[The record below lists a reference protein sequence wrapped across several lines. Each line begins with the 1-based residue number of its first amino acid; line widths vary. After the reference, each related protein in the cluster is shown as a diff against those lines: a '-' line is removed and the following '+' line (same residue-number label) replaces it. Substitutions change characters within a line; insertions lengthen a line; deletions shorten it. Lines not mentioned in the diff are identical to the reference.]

1 MNEKLVVVK
10 NTISSEDLAA
20 QMKKMRC
27 AGNGGRAKEFDLEE
41 KLAKAGVPEVVVKVM
56 ASEGFDECRI
66 PLAVKNWVEGYSGK
80 GTSSSWLSGGSGAGK
95 STAAA
100 WAVKG
105 IVEASGEPES
115 LADGC
120 KFVAVSDLV
129 HGTWMGSGLYGEGN
143 KWRLIEP
150 LTTCPLLVLDDLGSC
165 VRQGR
170 EECSV
175 VREVVD
181 KRWGHMLPTGV
192 GGGIIIDGKIVGGDH
207 GCGGEIGHIPV
218 MAPSERV
225 CGCGNVNCLE
235 CYASAAGIIKNAN
248 ELAEKAG
255 EERRFTKGEEIFEEV
270 KQGGATATAARD
282 MTVDYLARALAGIMA
297 TVDPSEVIVGGGL
310 SGAGD
315 LLMVP
320 LAERLD
326 RYVFPPMRG
335 CYTLRRATL
344 GNEASILGAVYQA
357 LQLV

>member
-1 MNEKLVVVK
+1 MKRVFGIDVGGMSVKFAIVDETGTIIERWSIPTNLADAGSHIPDEMISSINEKLA
-10 NTISSEDLAA
+10 S
-20 QMKKMRC
+20 
-27 AGNGGRAKEFDLEE
+27 F
-41 KLAKAGVPEVVVKVM
+41 PEPIV
-56 ASEGFDECRI
+56 AI
-66 PLAVKNWVEGYSGK
+66 
-80 GTSSSWLSGGSGAGK
+80 GAGIPGPVNGEDAVRAVNLGWGNMPLGNILREG
-95 STAAA
+95 TGLPVALINDANAAA
-100 WAVKG
+100 V
-105 IVEASGEPES
+105 GE
-115 LADGC
+115 
-120 KFVAVSDLV
+120 V
-129 HGTWMGSGLYGEGN
+129 WMGGEGSVTGN
-143 KWRLIEP
+143 SIFV
-150 LTTCPLLVLDDLGSC
+150 TLG
-165 VRQGR
+165 
-170 EECSV
+170 
-175 VREVVD
+175 
-181 KRWGHMLPTGV
+181 TGV

-218 MAPSERV
+218 VAPSERV

-235 CYASAAGIIKNAN
+235 CYASATGIIKNAN

-315 LLMVP
+315 LLMVS

-344 GNEASILGAVYQA
+344 GNEAGILGAAYQA

>member
-1 MNEKLVVVK
+1 MKRVFGIDVGGMSVKFAIVDETGTIIERWSIPTNLADVGSHIPDEMISSINEKLA
-10 NTISSEDLAA
+10 SS
-20 QMKKMRC
+20 
-27 AGNGGRAKEFDLEE
+27 
-41 KLAKAGVPEVVVKVM
+41 PEPIV
-56 ASEGFDECRI
+56 AI
-66 PLAVKNWVEGYSGK
+66 
-80 GTSSSWLSGGSGAGK
+80 GAGIPGPVNGEDAVRAVNLGWGNMPLGNILREG
-95 STAAA
+95 TGLPVALINDANAAA
-100 WAVKG
+100 V
-105 IVEASGEPES
+105 GE
-115 LADGC
+115 
-120 KFVAVSDLV
+120 V
-129 HGTWMGSGLYGEGN
+129 WMGGEGSVTGN
-143 KWRLIEP
+143 SIFV
-150 LTTCPLLVLDDLGSC
+150 TLG
-165 VRQGR
+165 
-170 EECSV
+170 
-175 VREVVD
+175 
-181 KRWGHMLPTGV
+181 TGV

-218 MAPSERV
+218 VAPSERV

-235 CYASAAGIIKNAN
+235 CYASATGIIKNAN

-326 RYVFPPMRG
+326 RCVFPPMHG

-344 GNEASILGAVYQA
+344 GNEAGILGAAYQA

>member
-1 MNEKLVVVK
+1 MKRVFGIDVGGMSVKFAIVDETGTIIERWSVPTNLADAGSHIPDEMISSINEKLA
-10 NTISSEDLAA
+10 SS
-20 QMKKMRC
+20 
-27 AGNGGRAKEFDLEE
+27 
-41 KLAKAGVPEVVVKVM
+41 PEPIV
-56 ASEGFDECRI
+56 AI
-66 PLAVKNWVEGYSGK
+66 
-80 GTSSSWLSGGSGAGK
+80 GAGIPGPVNGEDAVRAVNLGWGNMPLGNILREG
-95 STAAA
+95 TGLPVALINDANAAA
-100 WAVKG
+100 V
-105 IVEASGEPES
+105 GE
-115 LADGC
+115 
-120 KFVAVSDLV
+120 V
-129 HGTWMGSGLYGEGN
+129 WMGGEGSVTGN
-143 KWRLIEP
+143 SIFV
-150 LTTCPLLVLDDLGSC
+150 TLG
-165 VRQGR
+165 
-170 EECSV
+170 
-175 VREVVD
+175 
-181 KRWGHMLPTGV
+181 TGV

-218 MAPSERV
+218 VAPSERV

-248 ELAEKAG
+248 EIAEKAG

-315 LLMVP
+315 LLMVL

-344 GNEASILGAVYQA
+344 GNEAGILGAAYQA
-357 LQLV
+357 LRLV

>member
-1 MNEKLVVVK
+1 MKRVFGIDVGGMSVKFAIVDETGTIIERWSIPTNLADAGSHIPDEMISSINEKLA
-10 NTISSEDLAA
+10 SSPEPIVAIGVGIPGPVNGEDAVRAVNLGW
-20 QMKKMRC
+20 
-27 AGNGGRAKEFDLEE
+27 GNMPLGNILR
-41 KLAKAGVPEVVVKVM
+41 
-56 ASEGFDECRI
+56 EGTGLPVALIND
-66 PLAVKNWVEGYSGK
+66 AN
-80 GTSSSWLSGGSGAGK
+80 
-95 STAAA
+95 AAA
-100 WAVKG
+100 V
-105 IVEASGEPES
+105 GE
-115 LADGC
+115 
-120 KFVAVSDLV
+120 V
-129 HGTWMGSGLYGEGN
+129 WMGGEGSVTGN
-143 KWRLIEP
+143 SIFV
-150 LTTCPLLVLDDLGSC
+150 TLG
-165 VRQGR
+165 
-170 EECSV
+170 
-175 VREVVD
+175 
-181 KRWGHMLPTGV
+181 TGV

-218 MAPSERV
+218 MAPSKRV

-235 CYASAAGIIKNAN
+235 CYASATGIIKNAN

-320 LAERLD
+320 LAERLE
-326 RYVFPPMRG
+326 RYVFPPMSG

-344 GNEASILGAVYQA
+344 GNEAGILGAAYQA

>member
-1 MNEKLVVVK
+1 MKRVFGIDVGGMSVKFAIVDEAGSIIERWSIPTNLADAGSHIPDEMISSINEKLA
-10 NTISSEDLAA
+10 SS
-20 QMKKMRC
+20 
-27 AGNGGRAKEFDLEE
+27 
-41 KLAKAGVPEVVVKVM
+41 PEPIV
-56 ASEGFDECRI
+56 AI
-66 PLAVKNWVEGYSGK
+66 
-80 GTSSSWLSGGSGAGK
+80 GAGIPGPVNGEDAVRAVNLGWGNMPLGNILREG
-95 STAAA
+95 TGLPVALINDANAAA
-100 WAVKG
+100 V
-105 IVEASGEPES
+105 GE
-115 LADGC
+115 
-120 KFVAVSDLV
+120 V
-129 HGTWMGSGLYGEGN
+129 WMGGEGSVTGN
-143 KWRLIEP
+143 SIFV
-150 LTTCPLLVLDDLGSC
+150 TLG
-165 VRQGR
+165 
-170 EECSV
+170 
-175 VREVVD
+175 
-181 KRWGHMLPTGV
+181 TGV

-218 MAPSERV
+218 VAPSERV

-248 ELAEKAG
+248 EIAEKAG

-326 RYVFPPMRG
+326 RYVFPPMCG

-344 GNEASILGAVYQA
+344 GNEAGILGAAYQA
-357 LQLV
+357 LRLV

>member
-1 MNEKLVVVK
+1 MKRVFGIDVGGMSVKFAIVDETGTIIERWSIPTNLADAGSHIPDEMISSINEKLA
-10 NTISSEDLAA
+10 SS
-20 QMKKMRC
+20 
-27 AGNGGRAKEFDLEE
+27 
-41 KLAKAGVPEVVVKVM
+41 PEPIV
-56 ASEGFDECRI
+56 AI
-66 PLAVKNWVEGYSGK
+66 
-80 GTSSSWLSGGSGAGK
+80 GAGIPGPVNGEDAVRAVNLGWGNMPLGNILREG
-95 STAAA
+95 TGLPVALINDANAAA
-100 WAVKG
+100 V
-105 IVEASGEPES
+105 GE
-115 LADGC
+115 
-120 KFVAVSDLV
+120 V
-129 HGTWMGSGLYGEGN
+129 WMGGEGSVTGN
-143 KWRLIEP
+143 SIFV
-150 LTTCPLLVLDDLGSC
+150 TLG
-165 VRQGR
+165 
-170 EECSV
+170 
-175 VREVVD
+175 
-181 KRWGHMLPTGV
+181 TGV

-235 CYASAAGIIKNAN
+235 CYASATGIIKNAN

-315 LLMVP
+315 LLMVS

-326 RYVFPPMRG
+326 RYVFPSMRG

-344 GNEASILGAVYQA
+344 GNEAGILGAAYQA

>member
-1 MNEKLVVVK
+1 MKRVFGIDVGGMSVKFAIVDEAGTIIERWSVPTNLADAGSHIPDEMISSINEKLA
-10 NTISSEDLAA
+10 SS
-20 QMKKMRC
+20 
-27 AGNGGRAKEFDLEE
+27 
-41 KLAKAGVPEVVVKVM
+41 PEPIV
-56 ASEGFDECRI
+56 AI
-66 PLAVKNWVEGYSGK
+66 
-80 GTSSSWLSGGSGAGK
+80 GAGIPGPVNGEDAVRAVNLGWGNMPLGNILREG
-95 STAAA
+95 TGLPVALINDANAAA
-100 WAVKG
+100 V
-105 IVEASGEPES
+105 GE
-115 LADGC
+115 
-120 KFVAVSDLV
+120 V
-129 HGTWMGSGLYGEGN
+129 WMGGEGSVTGN
-143 KWRLIEP
+143 SIFV
-150 LTTCPLLVLDDLGSC
+150 TLG
-165 VRQGR
+165 
-170 EECSV
+170 
-175 VREVVD
+175 
-181 KRWGHMLPTGV
+181 TGV

-218 MAPSERV
+218 VAPSERV

-235 CYASAAGIIKNAN
+235 CYASATGIIKNAN

-320 LAERLD
+320 LAEKLD
-326 RYVFPPMRG
+326 QYVFPPMRG

-344 GNEASILGAVYQA
+344 GNEAGILGAAYQA

>member
-1 MNEKLVVVK
+1 MKRVFGIDVGGMSVKFAIVDETGTIIERWSIPTNLADAGSHIPDEMISSVNEKLA
-10 NTISSEDLAA
+10 SS
-20 QMKKMRC
+20 
-27 AGNGGRAKEFDLEE
+27 
-41 KLAKAGVPEVVVKVM
+41 PEPIV
-56 ASEGFDECRI
+56 AI
-66 PLAVKNWVEGYSGK
+66 
-80 GTSSSWLSGGSGAGK
+80 GAGIPGPVNGEDAVRAVNLGWGNMPLGNILREG
-95 STAAA
+95 TGLPVALINDANAAA
-100 WAVKG
+100 V
-105 IVEASGEPES
+105 GE
-115 LADGC
+115 
-120 KFVAVSDLV
+120 V
-129 HGTWMGSGLYGEGN
+129 WMGGEGSVTGN
-143 KWRLIEP
+143 SIFV
-150 LTTCPLLVLDDLGSC
+150 TLG
-165 VRQGR
+165 
-170 EECSV
+170 
-175 VREVVD
+175 
-181 KRWGHMLPTGV
+181 TGV

-235 CYASAAGIIKNAN
+235 CYASATGIIKNAN

-326 RYVFPPMRG
+326 RYVFPSMRG

-344 GNEASILGAVYQA
+344 GNEAGILGAAYQA

>member
-1 MNEKLVVVK
+1 MKRVFGIDVGGMSVKFAIVDETGTIIEHWSIPTNLADAGSHIPDEMISSINEKLA
-10 NTISSEDLAA
+10 SSPEPIVAIGAGIPGPVNGEDAVRAVNLGWGNMPLGNILREGTGLPVALINDANAA
-20 QMKKMRC
+20 AVGEVWMGGEGAV
-27 AGNGGRAKEFDLEE
+27 AGN
-41 KLAKAGVPEVVVKVM
+41 
-56 ASEGFDECRI
+56 SI
-66 PLAVKNWVEGYSGK
+66 
-80 GTSSSWLSGGSGAGK
+80 
-95 STAAA
+95 
-100 WAVKG
+100 
-105 IVEASGEPES
+105 
-115 LADGC
+115 
-120 KFVAVSDLV
+120 FV
-129 HGTWMGSGLYGEGN
+129 T
-143 KWRLIEP
+143 
-150 LTTCPLLVLDDLGSC
+150 LG
-165 VRQGR
+165 
-170 EECSV
+170 
-175 VREVVD
+175 
-181 KRWGHMLPTGV
+181 TGV

-235 CYASAAGIIKNAN
+235 CYASATGIIKNAN
-248 ELAEKAG
+248 EIAEKAG

-282 MTVDYLARALAGIMA
+282 MTVDYLARALAGIMT

-326 RYVFPPMRG
+326 RYVFPPMCG

-344 GNEASILGAVYQA
+344 GNEAGILGAAYQA

>member
-1 MNEKLVVVK
+1 MKRVFGIDVGGMSVKFAIVDEAGTIIERWSVPTNLADAGSHIPDEMISSINEKLA
-10 NTISSEDLAA
+10 SS
-20 QMKKMRC
+20 
-27 AGNGGRAKEFDLEE
+27 
-41 KLAKAGVPEVVVKVM
+41 PEPIV
-56 ASEGFDECRI
+56 AI
-66 PLAVKNWVEGYSGK
+66 
-80 GTSSSWLSGGSGAGK
+80 GAGIPGPVNGEDAVRAVNLGWGNMPLGNILREG
-95 STAAA
+95 TGLPVALINDANAAA
-100 WAVKG
+100 V
-105 IVEASGEPES
+105 GE
-115 LADGC
+115 
-120 KFVAVSDLV
+120 V
-129 HGTWMGSGLYGEGN
+129 WMGGEGSVTGN
-143 KWRLIEP
+143 SIFV
-150 LTTCPLLVLDDLGSC
+150 TLG
-165 VRQGR
+165 
-170 EECSV
+170 
-175 VREVVD
+175 
-181 KRWGHMLPTGV
+181 TGV

-218 MAPSERV
+218 VAPSERV

-235 CYASAAGIIKNAN
+235 CYASATGIIKNAN

-320 LAERLD
+320 LAEGLD

-344 GNEASILGAVYQA
+344 GNEAGILGAAYQA

>member
-1 MNEKLVVVK
+1 MKRVFGIDVGGMSVKFAIVDEAGTIIERWSIPTNLADAGSHIPDEMISSINEKLA
-10 NTISSEDLAA
+10 SS
-20 QMKKMRC
+20 
-27 AGNGGRAKEFDLEE
+27 
-41 KLAKAGVPEVVVKVM
+41 PEPIV
-56 ASEGFDECRI
+56 AI
-66 PLAVKNWVEGYSGK
+66 
-80 GTSSSWLSGGSGAGK
+80 GAGIPGPVNGEDAVRAVNLGWGNMPLGNILREG
-95 STAAA
+95 TGLPVALINDANAAA
-100 WAVKG
+100 V
-105 IVEASGEPES
+105 GE
-115 LADGC
+115 
-120 KFVAVSDLV
+120 V
-129 HGTWMGSGLYGEGN
+129 WMGGEGSVTGN
-143 KWRLIEP
+143 SIFV
-150 LTTCPLLVLDDLGSC
+150 TLG
-165 VRQGR
+165 
-170 EECSV
+170 
-175 VREVVD
+175 
-181 KRWGHMLPTGV
+181 TGV

-218 MAPSERV
+218 VAPSERV

-235 CYASAAGIIKNAN
+235 CYASATGIIKNAN
-248 ELAEKAG
+248 DLAEKAG

-344 GNEASILGAVYQA
+344 GNEAGILGAAYQA